1 MAFNPAGVAAHP
13 SPNMLAIIFVE
24 ICGIALWEEG
34 SSGNKKCRKGKSFA
48 ESFRIMPAS
57 WAISIIPVQK
67 AITPEIV
74 MQSVTASLEESSA
87 AFVISGIC
95 PVNAAKKTPA
105 MIMPAQRRFNIGY
118 LESIFYYKLKVFYE
132 RKEKVMLKIKEIFAT
147 KCA

>member
-1 MAFNPAGVAAHP
+1 MCIRDR
-13 SPNMLAIIFVE
+13 IIEPLDVLE
-24 ICGIALWEEG
+24 ELNEETRLVIYPCIHTVLLGDDLRALLETF
-34 SSGNKKCRKGKSFA
+34 SAVSYTHL
-48 ESFRIMPAS
+48 
-57 WAISIIPVQK
+57 SIIPVQK

-87 AFVISGIC
+87 AFVTSGIC
-95 PVNAAKKTPA
+95 PVNAAKKIPA

-132 RKEKVMLKIKEIFAT
+132 RKEQVMLKIKEIFAT